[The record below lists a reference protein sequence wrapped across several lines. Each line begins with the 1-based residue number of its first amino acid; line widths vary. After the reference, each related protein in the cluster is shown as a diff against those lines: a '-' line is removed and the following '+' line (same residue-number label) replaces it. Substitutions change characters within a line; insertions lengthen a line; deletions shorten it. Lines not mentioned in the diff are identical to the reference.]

1 MTEFNHPDRSGY
13 ADSTFSRSDLS
24 HQEDISR
31 ARQAAEALFAPERR
45 VAKPAAS
52 ITAVSSDQTVR
63 KPRILSAVPVPPTRV
78 EAVEAPVKVVS
89 QRKREKIPAAHLA
102 RIRTWVKY
110 GMTISQVAEA
120 YGVTI
125 AEIESILQKT

>member
-1 MTEFNHPDRSGY
+1 MTEFTHSDRSGY
-13 ADSTFSRSDLS
+13 ADSMFGRSNPS

-31 ARQAAEALFAPERR
+31 ARQAAEALFVPERR
-45 VAKPAAS
+45 VANPAAS
-52 ITAVSSDQTVR
+52 ATVFTTGQTVR
-63 KPRILSAVPVPPTRV
+63 KPRILSAVPVPPTGV
-78 EAVEAPVKVVS
+78 EAVEAPIKVVS
-89 QRKREKIPAAHLA
+89 QRKREKIPAAHVA

-125 AEIESILQKT
+125 DEIESILQKT